1 MTRPTDDLSRRR
13 TSTGRRTLLA
23 VALLAGALA
32 IATACNGDG
41 SSDECSSADDCP
53 DNQVCRSGSCVTPDD
68 PDGGLEDTGMDTTS
82 DPDTE
87 APSDDGGTDGSDGG
101 EQDDELTIDSVTLD
115 DGSTA
120 LTFGIDTT
128 EGRGDFIP
136 DIEVTSDAVYA
147 LLHSE
152 GDPLTGN
159 TIFEH
164 RAFLLKFNRS
174 DRSLAWINTI
184 EPQPCETEPYA
195 LELADDGTIFTLSDY
210 REACSEGVNVA
221 VSSPLYVSYNPDGSV
236 VDRDFRTDPNYCYRA
251 MDLAPDASSMIAGG
265 QSNCRQ
271 DQLAQY
277 PLFGRITSDLSSQT
291 PRELSNSN
299 VGTGWIVDL
308 HTLDSGT
315 TFGAGYIPPES
326 DNDGPQPFFSSL
338 NADNSTGD
346 TATYSSSGIEPAALA
361 VNADNL
367 YIAGTNVSNESQ
379 AVLLPIVRDS
389 GSFENPVPLGNSP
402 SEGKDTLRGPNGD
415 IWVLS
420 NPVDGESIRIDA
432 LTPGNLSSPTTST
445 IDFTGTDADT
455 VVPQSLALDAQSN
468 AIIGGSWTR
477 SSDNSAQA
485 FVRFPASSGE

>member
-1 MTRPTDDLSRRR
+1 MTMPTDDLSRRH
-13 TSTGRRTLLA
+13 TSTGRRSLLA
-23 VALLAGALA
+23 VTLLAGALA
-32 IATACNGDG
+32 FATACNGG
-41 SSDECSSADDCP
+41 ESSDECSSADDCS
-53 DNQVCRSGSCVTPDD
+53 NGQVCQSGSCVPED
-68 PDGGLEDTGMDTTS
+68 PDGGLEDTGMDTTP

-87 APSDDGGTDGSDGG
+87 DPTDDGGTDGSDGG
-101 EQDDELTIDSVTLD
+101 EEEDGLTIDSVTLD

-136 DIEVTSDAVYA
+136 DIEVTADAVYA
-147 LLHSE
+147 LLYSE

-174 DRSLAWINTI
+174 DQSLAWVNTI
-184 EPQPCETEPYA
+184 EPEPCETRPYG
-195 LELADDGTIFTLSDY
+195 LEIADDGTIFTLSDY

-221 VSSPLYVSYNPDGSV
+221 ISSPLYVSYNPDGSV

-251 MDLAPDASSMIAGG
+251 MDLAPDASSMIGGG

-308 HTLDSGT
+308 VTIDNGT

-326 DNDGPQPFFSSL
+326 SNDGPTPFFSSL
-338 NADNSTGD
+338 NTDNSTGV
-346 TATYSSSGIEPAALA
+346 TATYGSSGIEPSGLA

-367 YIAGTNVSNESQ
+367 YIAGTDVSNESQ
-379 AVLLPIVRDS
+379 ATLLPVVRDS
-389 GSFENPVPLGNSP
+389 GSFDDPVPLGNSP
-402 SEGKDTLRGPNGD
+402 SEGKDILRGPNGN
-415 IWVLS
+415 IWMLS
-420 NPVDGESIRIDA
+420 NPVDGESIRLDA
-432 LTPGNLSSPTTST
+432 LTPGNLSSPTTTT
-445 IDFTGTDADT
+445 IGFSGTDADS
-455 VVPQSLALDAQSN
+455 VVPQSLAVDAQSN
-468 AIIGGSWTR
+468 AFVGGSWTR
-477 SSDNSAQA
+477 SSDTSAQA
-485 FVRFPASSGE
+485 FIRFPDAGGE